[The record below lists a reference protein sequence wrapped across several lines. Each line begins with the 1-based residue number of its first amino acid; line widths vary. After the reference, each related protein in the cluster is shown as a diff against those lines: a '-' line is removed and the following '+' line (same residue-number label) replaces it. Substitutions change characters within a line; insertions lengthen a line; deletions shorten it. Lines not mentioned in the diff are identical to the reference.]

1 MASRFLI
8 SRRTALKGLGVAM
21 ALPLFEQMGVAADPK
36 GAARAPVRMAFI
48 HFGMGVIADHWKF
61 GQGAAAKGAEIPG
74 CFLPVKAHLN
84 EMLVLGGLKQ
94 QAATGGAD
102 GAGDHAREAGTFLT
116 GTRLRKTSGKDIYNG
131 ISVDQLA
138 AQKIGGYTNLP
149 SIELSMEGG
158 SGSGDCDS
166 GYSCAYSTN
175 ISWRSPT
182 TPMAKETNPRS
193 AFMRL
198 FADRGQS
205 SSAQAQAALAAEN
218 RSLLDLVNEDAGK
231 LKGSLGGNDGRKL
244 EEYLDSVRALEGRI
258 QKISGHEDEAA
269 GGAKTDLKLPS
280 GIPGDFAEHARLMF
294 DIMTVAFQTDTTR
307 IATFML
313 TNGGSGR
320 TYKEIGVTGGHHEL
334 SHHGNDQAKI
344 DGIRKI
350 NVYHMTQFAYFLE
363 KLKGVKEGKGTLLD
377 NSMIM
382 YGSCIGDGDR
392 HNHDDLPIVLAGGGG
407 GTIKSGRVVP
417 SCRGN
422 LCDLYLAMLGRMGVE
437 AASFGDST
445 KALPDL
451 V

>member
-8 SRRTALKGLGVAM
+8 SRRTALRGLGVAM
-21 ALPLFEQMGVAADPK
+21 ALPLLEQMGYADDSK
-36 GAARAPVRMAFI
+36 KATRAPVRMAFI

-61 GQGAAAKGAEIPG
+61 NQGKSTALPG
-74 CFLPVKAHLN
+74 CFEPVKKHLGD
-84 EMLVLGGLKQ
+84 MLILGGLT
-94 QAATGGAD
+94 QAAAMGGAD

-138 AQKIGGYTNLP
+138 AQKIGAYTTLP

-193 AFMRL
+193 AYMRL

-205 SSAQAQAALAAEN
+205 SSAQAQASLAAEN
-218 RSLLDLVNEDAGK
+218 RSLLDLVNDDASR
-231 LKGSLGGNDGRKL
+231 LKGTLGGNDGRKL
-244 EEYLDSVRALEGRI
+244 DEYLDSVRALEGRI
-258 QKISGHEDEAA
+258 QKISGHEDEAGN
-269 GGAKTDLKLPS
+269 GGKTELKIPN
-280 GIPGDFAEHARLMF
+280 GIPSDFTEHSRLMF

-320 TYKEIGVTGGHHEL
+320 VYKEIGISGGHHEL
-334 SHHGNDQAKI
+334 SHHGNDQTKI
-344 DGIRKI
+344 DSIRKI

-407 GTIKSGRVVP
+407 GTIHSGRVVP
-417 SCRGN
+417 TCRGN
-422 LCDLYLAMLGRMGVE
+422 LCDLYLAMLARMGVE
-437 AASFGDST
+437 VPTFGDGT
-445 KALPDL
+445 RMLPDL
-451 V
+451 I